1 MDGCKGEGE
10 AAEGEMER
18 EGLVK
23 DFDEVEVGEEG
34 EKGGGEKGGGEKAK
48 GWGGEAEPGKV
59 PKVNDEVGETPKVNA
74 GGTSSEVFGVFSSGV
89 SVLMVLMKV
98 LMTVLMTVLMRVWS
112 L

>member
-1 MDGCKGEGE
+1 M
-10 AAEGEMER
+10 
-18 EGLVK
+18 K

-74 GGTSSEVFGVFSSGV
+74 GGTSSEVFGVV